1 MYLSEV
7 NLWNFRKY
15 GTEGESFEKSK
26 PGVSIPFG
34 EGLNVLIGEN
44 DSGKTAI
51 IDAIRY
57 TLGTQSGDWIR
68 IEETDFHAEGNTRVQ
83 DLKIE
88 CVFRGFSDPEAG
100 RFLEWIGTEEING
113 KHCFVLNIRLTAQ
126 IKGDRI
132 VTDLRAGA
140 DPVGI
145 TMDGDARTL
154 LRVTYLKPLRD
165 ADAELTPGRRS
176 RFAQILKAH
185 SLFQKRSAEKHD
197 LEEIF
202 DRANKEIEKYFKHKD
217 DNSGASK
224 LMGALKT
231 YVDAFFPQNEPHT
244 ASVSI
249 SGGDLTDIL
258 QRLSLLLDTNPS
270 GLGAANLLFVAT
282 ELLLLQS
289 EENYGL
295 RLALIEELEAHLHP
309 QAQLRLIRYL
319 EEKST
324 KGQYILTTHST
335 TMGSSVPL
343 NSFIICKGDRV
354 FPMADRFTK
363 LQPKNYDFLY
373 RFLDATKANL
383 FFARGVLLVEG
394 DAENLLIPTIA
405 KVIDRP
411 LHRYGVSIV
420 NVGSMAFAH
429 FVKIFHRRDNALM
442 GIKVA
447 LVTDMDVK
455 PLEWVDAS
463 GNSSK
468 KEEIEAAKSS
478 RRLSLSDFK
487 NDEVKVFLSPNW
499 TLEYEIS
506 LSKFRTEFYRALLW
520 AEKMSN
526 SQSGIPHE
534 SKAVEVDEK
543 VKADFAKWSECWSGD
558 IREPEKVA
566 FEIFKK
572 TMIDKEISKA
582 VTAQV
587 FAEYI
592 EERLRKEKE
601 TEKKLSE
608 EQPKSAEV
616 CDLMLAIAEASS
628 LQYLLDA
635 IYHVTEPREIS
646 SEN

>member
-15 GTEGESFEKSK
+15 GIEGEPFEKSK

-57 TLGTQSGDWIR
+57 TLGTESGDWIR
-68 IEETDFHAEGNTRVQ
+68 IEETDFSTQGDTRGQ

-88 CVFRGFSDPEAG
+88 CVFRGFSNQEAG
-100 RFLEWIGTEEING
+100 RFLEWIGTEEIKG
-113 KHCFVLNIRLTAQ
+113 KHCFILKVRLTAR

-145 TMDGDARTL
+145 VMDGDARVL

-185 SLFQKRSAEKHD
+185 SLFQKGDAEKHD
-197 LEEIF
+197 LETIF
-202 DRANKEIEKYFKHKD
+202 AKANKAIEEYFSYKD
-217 DNSGASK
+217 DDSGASK
-224 LMGALKT
+224 LMASLKT

-244 ASVSI
+244 ASVTI

-258 QRLSLLLDTNPS
+258 KRLSLSLDTNPA
-270 GLGAANLLFVAT
+270 GLGAANLLFMAA

-309 QAQLRLIRYL
+309 QAQLRLIHYL

-343 NSFIICKGDRV
+343 ESLIICKGNRV
-354 FPMADRFTK
+354 FPMASQYTK

-420 NVGSMAFAH
+420 NVGSTAFAH
-429 FVKIFHRRDNALM
+429 FVKIFHRHDDALM

-455 PLEWVDAS
+455 PLEWTDAS
-463 GNSSK
+463 GNAPTE
-468 KEEIEAAKSS
+468 EEIEAAKSS
-478 RRLSLSDFK
+478 RKQSLAGFK
-487 NDEVKVFLSPNW
+487 NDEVKVFVSPNW

-506 LSKFRTEFYRALLW
+506 LSPFRSEFYRALLW

-526 SQSGIPHE
+526 SQSGIPQE
-534 SKAVEVDEK
+534 SKAAEVDAK
-543 VKADFAKWSECWSGD
+543 VEADFAKWLKRWNGKH
-558 IREPEKVA
+558 REAEKVA
-566 FEIFKK
+566 FELYQR
-572 TMIDKEISKA
+572 TMLDKEISKA
-582 VTAQV
+582 VAAQV
-587 FAEYI
+587 FAKYLEDI
-592 EERLRKEKE
+592 LKGSDISALRLEI
-601 TEKKLSE
+601 
-608 EQPKSAEV
+608 QA
-616 CDLMLAIAEASS
+616 ASS

-635 IYHVTEPREIS
+635 IYHVTEPRETS
-646 SEN
+646 SGN

>member
-1 MYLSEV
+1 MYLAEL
-7 NLWNFRKY
+7 NIWNFRKY
-15 GTEGESFEKSK
+15 GIKGDSFETSK
-26 PGVSIPFG
+26 PGVSISFSK
-34 EGLNVLIGEN
+34 GLNVLIGEN
-44 DSGKTAI
+44 DSGKTTI

-57 TLGTQSGDWIR
+57 TLNTQSGEWIHFD
-68 IEETDFHAEGNTRVQ
+68 ESDFHSEGGNKAQ

-88 CVFRGFSDPEAG
+88 CIFRGFSNQEASH
-100 RFLEWIGTEEING
+100 FLEWIGTEELVG
-113 KHCFVLNIRLTAQ
+113 KHSFVLKVRLTAR

-132 VTDLRAGA
+132 APDLRAGA

-145 TMDGDARTL
+145 IMDGDARAL

-165 ADAELTPGRRS
+165 ADAELIPGRRS

-185 SLFQKRSAEKHD
+185 SLFQKEMGEKHP
-197 LEEIF
+197 LETIL
-202 DRANKEIEKYFKHKD
+202 DGANKVVEDYFSQKD

-231 YVDAFFPQNEPHT
+231 YVDAFFPQNESHA

-258 QRLSLLLDTNPS
+258 RRLSLSLDTNPS
-270 GLGAANLLFVAT
+270 GLGAANLLFIAT

-289 EENYGL
+289 EEDSGL

-324 KGQYILTTHST
+324 IGQYILTTHST

-343 NSFIICKGDRV
+343 ESLIICKDNEV
-354 FPMADRFTK
+354 FPMESQYTK
-363 LQPKNYDFLY
+363 LDQKNYDFLY

-383 FFARGVLLVEG
+383 FFARGVILVEG

-405 KVIDRP
+405 KIIDRP

-420 NVGSMAFAH
+420 NVGSTAFAH
-429 FVKIFHRRDNALM
+429 FVEIFHRKNGVLM

-447 LVTDMDVK
+447 LITDMDVK
-455 PLEWVDAS
+455 PQEWTDSSGKAS
-463 GNSSK
+463 TY
-468 KEEIEAAKSS
+468 EEIEAAQLK
-478 RRLSLSDFK
+478 RTQGLEYFK
-487 NDEVKVFLSPNW
+487 NGEIKVFVSPNW

-506 LSKFRTEFYRALLW
+506 LSTFRTQFYRAMLW

-526 SQSGIPHE
+526 SKSGIPQPD
-534 SKAVEVDEK
+534 KALEVDAQ
-543 VKADFAKWSECWSGD
+543 VDADFKNWSGLWSAD
-558 IREPEKVA
+558 DREREKVA
-566 FEIFKK
+566 YELYKK
-572 TMIDKEISKA
+572 TMLEREISKA

-587 FAEYI
+587 FANHLQ
-592 EERLRKEKE
+592 ERLLSSEKDVL
-601 TEKKLSE
+601 KSE
-608 EQPKSAEV
+608 IQA
-616 CDLMLAIAEASS
+616 ASS

-635 IYHVTEPREIS
+635 IYHVTEPMEVPRE
-646 SEN
+646 N

>member
-1 MYLSEV
+1 MYLAEV

-15 GTEGESFEKSK
+15 GIEGDSFETAK
-26 PGVSIPFG
+26 PGVSVPFK

-57 TLGTQSGDWIR
+57 TLLTQSGEWIR
-68 IEETDFHAEGNTRVQ
+68 FEESDFYAVGTNRAQE
-83 DLKIE
+83 LMIE
-88 CVFRGFSDPEAG
+88 CVFRGFSYQEAG
-100 RFLEWIGTEEING
+100 RFLEWIGTEEIAG
-113 KHCFVLNIRLTAQ
+113 KRCFVLNVRLTAR

-140 DPVGI
+140 DPIGI
-145 TMDGDARTL
+145 SMDGDARAL

-165 ADAELTPGRRS
+165 ADAELAPGRRS

-185 SLFQKRSAEKHD
+185 SLFQKGDDEKHD
-197 LEEIF
+197 LERIL
-202 DRANKEIEKYFKHKD
+202 DNANEAIEDYFRHKED
-217 DNSGASK
+217 DSGASK
-224 LMGALKT
+224 LMGALDT
-231 YVDAFFPQNEPHT
+231 YVDAFFPQNESHT

-258 QRLSLLLDTNPS
+258 KRLSLTLDTNPP

-289 EENYGL
+289 EETYGL
-295 RLALIEELEAHLHP
+295 KLALIEELEAHLHP
-309 QAQLRLIRYL
+309 QAQLRLIGYL

-335 TMGSSVPL
+335 TIGSSIPL
-343 NSFIICKGDRV
+343 ESLIICKSNMV
-354 FPMADRFTK
+354 FPLASQYTK

-405 KVIDRP
+405 KIIERP

-420 NVGSMAFAH
+420 NVGSTAFAH
-429 FVKIFHRRDNALM
+429 FVKIFHRQDGAPM

-447 LVTDMDVK
+447 LVTDMDVN
-455 PLEWVDAS
+455 PQELTDSS
-463 GNSSK
+463 GH
-468 KEEIEAAKSS
+468 EPTGEVIETAKSK
-478 RRLSLSDFK
+478 RFQSLDDFK
-487 NDEVKVFLSPNW
+487 NDDVEVFVSPNW

-506 LSKFRTEFYRALLW
+506 LSSFRNEFYKAMLW
-520 AEKMSN
+520 AEKISN
-526 SQSGIPHE
+526 SQSGIPQE
-534 SKAVEVDEK
+534 AKVGEVDATVES
-543 VKADFAKWSECWSGD
+543 D
-558 IREPEKVA
+558 
-566 FEIFKK
+566 FKK
-572 TMIDKEISKA
+572 WLEFWDGDPRKDEKIACVLYQRTMLGKRISKA

-587 FAEYI
+587 FAEHLVD
-592 EERLRKEKE
+592 RLNGPDPHSL
-601 TEKKLSE
+601 KL
-608 EQPKSAEV
+608 EV
-616 CDLMLAIAEASS
+616 QRAKS
-628 LQYLLDA
+628 LQYILDA
-635 IYHVTEPREIS
+635 IYHVTEPQEVSRES
-646 SEN
+646 

>member
-1 MYLSEV
+1 MYLAEV
-7 NLWNFRKY
+7 RLWNFRKY
-15 GTEGESFEKSK
+15 GIEGEAFETSE
-26 PGVSIPFG
+26 PGVSIPFA

-57 TLGTQSGDWIR
+57 TLNTQSGEWIHFD
-68 IEETDFHAEGNTRVQ
+68 ESDFHSDGSNRAQ

-88 CVFRGFSDPEAG
+88 CVFRGFSNQEAG
-100 RFLEWIGTEEING
+100 RFLEWIGTEEIGG
-113 KHCFVLNIRLTAQ
+113 KRCFVLKVRLTAR

-132 VTDLRAGA
+132 ATDLRAGA

-145 TMDGDARTL
+145 AMDGDARAL

-185 SLFQKRSAEKHD
+185 SLFQKGKGEKHS
-197 LEEIF
+197 LETILGE
-202 DRANKEIEKYFKHKD
+202 ANKKVEDYFSHKKD
-217 DNSGASK
+217 DSDASK

-231 YVDAFFPQNEPHT
+231 YVDAFFPQNESHA

-249 SGGDLTDIL
+249 SGGDLTNIL
-258 QRLSLLLDTNPS
+258 KRLSLSLDTNPS
-270 GLGAANLLFVAT
+270 GLGAANLLFMAT

-289 EENYGL
+289 EEASGL

-324 KGQYILTTHST
+324 RGQYILTTHST

-343 NSFIICKGDRV
+343 ESLIICKGKEV
-354 FPMADRFTK
+354 FPMASRYTR
-363 LQPKNYDFLY
+363 LEQKNYDFLY

-405 KVIDRP
+405 KIIDRP

-420 NVGSMAFAH
+420 NVGSTAFAH
-429 FVKIFHRRDNALM
+429 FVKIFHRQNGDLM

-447 LVTDMDVK
+447 LITDMDVK
-455 PLEWVDAS
+455 PLEWTDSS
-463 GNSSK
+463 GNASTYEK
-468 KEEIEAAKSS
+468 IEAAKLE
-478 RRLSLSDFK
+478 RKQSLEVFR
-487 NDEVKVFLSPNW
+487 NDEIEVFVSTNW

-506 LSKFRTEFYRALLW
+506 LSLQFRTQFYRALLW

-526 SQSGIPHE
+526 SQSGTPQE
-534 SKAVEVDEK
+534 SKADEVASNVENDFTKWLGCSDPRKDEK
-543 VKADFAKWSECWSGD
+543 
-558 IREPEKVA
+558 IA
-566 FEIFKK
+566 FEIYQR
-572 TMIDKEISKA
+572 TMLEKEISKA

-587 FAEYI
+587 FAEYL
-592 EERLRKEKE
+592 EERLKESDTSTLK
-601 TEKKLSE
+601 SE
-608 EQPKSAEV
+608 IHGA
-616 CDLMLAIAEASS
+616 CS
-628 LQYLLDA
+628 LKYLLDA
-635 IYHVTEPREIS
+635 IYHVTEPMEASRE
-646 SEN
+646 N

>member
-1 MYLSEV
+1 MYLAEV

-15 GTEGESFEKSK
+15 GIEGDSFETAK
-26 PGVSIPFG
+26 PGLSVPFS

-51 IDAIRY
+51 VDAIRY
-57 TLGTQSGDWIR
+57 TLLTQSGEWIR
-68 IEETDFHAEGNTRVQ
+68 LEESDFYAEGEKRAQN
-83 DLKIE
+83 LKIE
-88 CVFRGFSDPEAG
+88 CVFRGFSHQEAG
-100 RFLEWIGTEEING
+100 CFLEWIGTEEIDG
-113 KHCFVLNIRLTAQ
+113 ERLFVLKIRLTAR

-132 VTDLRAGA
+132 MTDIRAGA

-145 TMDGDARTL
+145 SMDGDARSL

-185 SLFQKRSAEKHD
+185 SLFQNGEAKKHD
-197 LEEIF
+197 LETIF
-202 DRANKEIEKYFKHKD
+202 EGANKAIEDYFCPKE

-224 LMGALKT
+224 LMEVLKT
-231 YVDAFFPQNEPHT
+231 YVDAFFPQNELHT

-258 QRLSLLLDTNPS
+258 KRLSLSLDTNPS
-270 GLGAANLLFVAT
+270 GLGAANLLFMAT
-282 ELLLLQS
+282 EFLLLQS
-289 EENYGL
+289 EETYGL
-295 RLALIEELEAHLHP
+295 KLALIEELEAHLHP

-319 EEKST
+319 EGKST

-343 NSFIICKGDRV
+343 ESLILCKGNMV
-354 FPMADRFTK
+354 FPLASQYTK

-420 NVGSMAFAH
+420 NVGSTAFLH
-429 FVKIFHRRDNALM
+429 FVRIFQRQNDALM

-447 LVTDMDVK
+447 LITDMDVK
-455 PLEWVDAS
+455 PLEW
-463 GNSSK
+463 SSTSTE
-468 KEEIEAAKSS
+468 EEIEKAKAS
-478 RRLSLSDFK
+478 RKQSLEDFE

-506 LSKFRTEFYRALLW
+506 ISLFQTEFYRALLW
-520 AEKMSN
+520 AEKLSN
-526 SQSGIPHE
+526 SQSGIPQE
-534 SKAVEVDEK
+534 SKAGEVDAK
-543 VKADFAKWSECWSGD
+543 VNADLGKWRECWSNNT
-558 IREPEKVA
+558 RKNEKIA
-566 FEIFKK
+566 FEIYQN
-572 TMIDKEISKA
+572 MMLGKEISKA

-587 FAEYI
+587 FAAHL
-592 EERLRKEKE
+592 EERLSGQDACVLK
-601 TEKKLSE
+601 SE
-608 EQPKSAEV
+608 IQAAKS
-616 CDLMLAIAEASS
+616 LKYILN
-628 LQYLLDA
+628 A
-635 IYHVTEPREIS
+635 IYHVTEPKEVVRE
-646 SEN
+646 N